1 MKILDRYVLV
11 TFLKNYLI
19 SFMVLV
25 GMYVVL
31 DMVFNFDELV
41 DVKGVG
47 EASKTDLWETVL
59 GIGDFYFY
67 QIFIFFVYLSGM
79 IPVVAA
85 AFTLIRLS
93 RFNELTAVLAAG
105 VPMLRIALPIV
116 LAGLVLQVLLYV
128 DQQYLI
134 PQMIPKLMRDHD
146 ERSDASAKS
155 FEIRAMQDNDLG
167 LIRASRYTPAT
178 PQAPATMEIVDITE
192 RQQVDRQVMG
202 SDGTPVLGPDGQ
214 PVVRRNLQ
222 ASAHITADKAVWNDA
237 AQQWDLE
244 NGQRVTGL
252 SPDALQSAV
261 EPALFYKSNVT
272 PEEVALYR
280 SGDWVEFLSSGKI
293 DELIQ
298 RPGSYG
304 QTHLMRVKH
313 WRFVQPIMN
322 LVLLLLA
329 IPFLMTREPGKLKSA
344 ATKCLVVTAMGM
356 GAVFL
361 SHQLAGTTPPRP
373 EWTTLWPALMAWMP
387 VFVFGPVAY
396 LFLERVKT

>member
-47 EASKTDLWETVL
+47 ESSKTDVWQTIL

-67 QIFIFFVYLSGM
+67 QIFVFFVYLSGM

-85 AFTLIRLS
+85 AFTLLRLS

-105 VPMLRIALPIV
+105 VPMLRIALPICV
-116 LAGLVLQVLLYV
+116 AGLVLQALLYV

-134 PQMIPKLMRDHD
+134 PNMIPKLMRDHD
-146 ERSDASAKS
+146 ERSDAGAKS
-155 FEIRAMQDNDLG
+155 FEIRVMQDSDLG
-167 LIRASRYTPAT
+167 LLRAARYTPGT
-178 PQAPATMEIVDITE
+178 PTTPATMEVVDITE
-192 RQQVDRQVMG
+192 RSEDVRSLIVDGNEVI
-202 SDGTPVLGPDGQ
+202 GPDGQ
-214 PVVRRNLQ
+214 PKVTRNLV
-222 ASAHITADKAVWNDA
+222 ASAHITADKAVWNEGE
-237 AQQWDLE
+237 QRWDLV

-252 SPDALQSAV
+252 SPDDLQSSV
-261 EPALFYKSNVT
+261 EPVAFYKSNVT
-272 PEEVALYR
+272 PEEVSLYR
-280 SGDWVEFLSSGKI
+280 SGNWVEFLSSGKI
-293 DELIQ
+293 DELLQ

-313 WRFVQPIMN
+313 WRFVQPLMN

-344 ATKCLVVTAMGM
+344 ATKCLIITAIGM

-361 SHQLAGTTPPRP
+361 SHQLAGMESPKPQ
-373 EWTTLWPALMAWMP
+373 WASIWPALMAWMP
-387 VFVFGPVAY
+387 VFVFGPIAY
-396 LFLERVKT
+396 FFLERVRT